1 MQKLILV
8 ILITLSL
15 HSTVQAKFV
24 IVSDIDDTVK
34 KTRLTNPIAAIVSF
48 VEKKDGPYQHLRE
61 IYHELLLAQDDALII
76 YLSSSYE
83 NIYNAQNWLTEYS
96 FPPGLVI
103 QRNLNS
109 PLSGRTFKQNKLQE
123 LFDKEILSAQDT
135 FYFFGDGTEK
145 DAEIYQHFITKNNIL
160 KAKVYIRDSTMRSRL
175 SFPYLVPYRAPV
187 EFFISEFDLINQLF
201 TLNDYLKLNQSTIQ
215 SIYLAHLAHQ
225 LVSKDQLDMLE
236 QQFTYHHCRG
246 LDAQQCNKIIRNK
259 ISLTLRSY
267 YAQ

>member
-15 HSTVQAKFV
+15 HSMVQAKFV
-24 IVSDIDDTVK
+24 IISDIDDTIK
-34 KTRLTNPIAAIVSF
+34 KTRLTNPIAAIVNF
-48 VEKKDGPYQHLRE
+48 VEKKDGPYEYLRE

-109 PLSGRTFKQNKLQE
+109 PLSGSTFKQNKLQE
-123 LFDKEILSAQDT
+123 LFNKEILSAQDT
-135 FYFFGDGTEK
+135 IYFFGDGTEK
-145 DAEIYQHFITKNNIL
+145 DAEVYQTFIAKNKISN
-160 KAKVYIRDSTMRSRL
+160 AKVYIRDSAMRSRL
-175 SFPYLVPYRAPV
+175 SFPYLMSYPAPV

-201 TLNDYLKLNQSTIQ
+201 DLSDYLKLNQTTVQ
-215 SIYLAHLAHQ
+215 NIYMAHLARQ
-225 LVSKDQLDMLE
+225 LVTKDQIDMLE
-236 QQFTYHHCRG
+236 RQFTYHHCQG
-246 LDAQQCNKIIRNK
+246 LNEENCNKIIRNK
-259 ISLTLRSY
+259 ISLTLRAY